1 MDALILIITVIA
13 ALIGFDWLALRF
25 GTDSR
30 DSIGDDHVGQTRSE
44 AF

>member
-1 MDALILIITVIA
+1 MDALILIVIAFA

-30 DSIGDDHVGQTRSE
+30 DSIGDDHATHAPWV
-44 AF
+44 AL

>member
-1 MDALILIITVIA
+1 MDALILIITAFA

-30 DSIGDDHVGQTRSE
+30 DGIGDEHLGQTRSA